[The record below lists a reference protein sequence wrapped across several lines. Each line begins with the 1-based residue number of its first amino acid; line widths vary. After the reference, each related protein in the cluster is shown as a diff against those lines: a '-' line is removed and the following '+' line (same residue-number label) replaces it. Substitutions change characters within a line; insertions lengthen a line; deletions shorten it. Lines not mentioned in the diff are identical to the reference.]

1 MSGTDRTL
9 LVCSCNSTMSLDG
22 KALGRPLAGDGLPVV
37 SELCRKHIAAFEA
50 AVKSGTDVVVGC
62 TQEAPLFTE
71 LHEELDA
78 TGTLRFVNLRE
89 TAGWS
94 KEGAG
99 AGPKMAA
106 LLAVA
111 QLPDP
116 EPVATVPYKSEG
128 QLLVIG
134 DAGTAL
140 AWAERLKDRLAVTV
154 LMTESTTD
162 AELPL
167 DRAYPVFAGSGVQLK
182 GYLGAYEVSW
192 TQSNPIDLDLC
203 TRCNAC
209 MRACPENAID
219 FRYQIDLDRCRGHR
233 ACVKACGS
241 VGAIDFDRGAQAH
254 SERYDL
260 VLDLSREPLIRL
272 HELPQGYFAPGGD
285 PLQQAMAVAALTA
298 LVGEFE
304 KPKFFAYKEKICAHS
319 RNEVVGC
326 TKCIDV
332 CSTGAI
338 SSDVGNNRVVVE
350 PHLCMGC
357 GGCATVC
364 PSGAMTYAYPRVADM
379 GARIRT
385 ALKVYREAGGTAP
398 CLLFHSATDGRTALA
413 QLARRG
419 RGLPARVIPF
429 EAVHVASLGIDL
441 MLAGIAL
448 GAVQCVVVA
457 TGSEAPEYVAA
468 LSAQFRIARDI
479 LSGLGYGDGH
489 FVLVE
494 AHTTQALEQA
504 LWNLPQTRGVTP
516 PAAFNLFNEKRATL
530 DFALDHLWRHAPAP
544 VEQHPLPA
552 GAPYGEIR
560 VDAQRCTLCL
570 SCVGACPEGALLD
583 SKEAPELKFIERNC
597 VQCGLCERTCPE
609 DAIVLAPRLLFGPEA
624 RNARTLNKAE
634 PFCCVRCAKPFGTRQ
649 MVDAMLSR
657 LSTHAMFAGPEG
669 QRRLQMCADCRVIDM
684 MENRKEMTIQD
695 LGRTGPGG
703 RA

>member
-1 MSGTDRTL
+1 
-9 LVCSCNSTMSLDG
+9 
-22 KALGRPLAGDGLPVV
+22 
-37 SELCRKHIAAFEA
+37 
-50 AVKSGTDVVVGC
+50 
-62 TQEAPLFTE
+62 
-71 LHEELDA
+71 
-78 TGTLRFVNLRE
+78 
-89 TAGWS
+89 
-94 KEGAG
+94 
-99 AGPKMAA
+99 
-106 LLAVA
+106 
-111 QLPDP
+111 
-116 EPVATVPYKSEG
+116 
-128 QLLVIG
+128 
-134 DAGTAL
+134 
-140 AWAERLKDRLAVTV
+140 
-154 LMTESTTD
+154 
-162 AELPL
+162 
-167 DRAYPVFAGSGVQLK
+167 
-182 GYLGAYEVSW
+182 
-192 TQSNPIDLDLC
+192 
-203 TRCNAC
+203 
-209 MRACPENAID
+209 
-219 FRYQIDLDRCRGHR
+219 
-233 ACVKACGS
+233 
-241 VGAIDFDRGAQAH
+241 
-254 SERYDL
+254 
-260 VLDLSREPLIRL
+260 
-272 HELPQGYFAPGGD
+272 
-285 PLQQAMAVAALTA
+285 
-298 LVGEFE
+298 
-304 KPKFFAYKEKICAHS
+304 
-319 RNEVVGC
+319 
-326 TKCIDV
+326 
-332 CSTGAI
+332 
-338 SSDVGNNRVVVE
+338 
-350 PHLCMGC
+350 
-357 GGCATVC
+357 
-364 PSGAMTYAYPRVADM
+364 MTYAYPRVADM